1 MSKVLAVVSV
11 LGQDQKGVVAQF
23 AVPVDAY
30 AAPIGRL
37 FLTVEPAPPPAAPT
51 GPAVMESATA

>member
-1 MSKVLAVVSV
+1 VRRVQRRREGRL
-11 LGQDQKGVVAQF
+11 VAQF

-37 FLTVEPAPPPAAPT
+37 FLTVEPATLPPAPT
-51 GPAVMESATA
+51 GPTVMESVPA